1 MDAINPEG
9 AAAARL
15 IRRCLDLARAAVA
28 EGHHPFGALLVRGGE
43 IVMEARNT
51 VGCDGVTG
59 HAELN
64 LVRRALAELG
74 RDELADCT
82 LYTSTEPCA
91 MCAGAI
97 YWARIP
103 RVVFGCSVEG
113 LASVTRG
120 SLHLPCR
127 EVFAHGD
134 REVEVIGPVLEGEA
148 LEVHRRFWP
157 RRADAG
163 EGSDSDD

>member
-1 MDAINPEG
+1 M
-9 AAAARL
+9 
-15 IRRCLDLARAAVA
+15 RRCFELARAAVA
-28 EGHHPFGALLVRGGE
+28 AGSHPFGALLARGDE
-43 IVMEARNT
+43 MLMEARNT
-51 VGCDGVTG
+51 VAVDGVTG

-74 RDELADCT
+74 RDALGACT

-103 RVVFGCSVEG
+103 RVVFGCSVAG
-113 LASVTRG
+113 LHSVTRG
-120 SLHLPCR
+120 TLCLPCR

-134 REVEVIGPVLEGEA
+134 RAVEVRGPVLEGEA
-148 LEVHRRFWP
+148 LAVHRAFWP
-157 RRADAG
+157 QREPDDAG
-163 EGSDSDD
+163 G

>member
-1 MDAINPEG
+1 M
-9 AAAARL
+9 
-15 IRRCLDLARAAVA
+15 IRRCIELSRDAVA
-28 EGHHPFGALLVRGGE
+28 DGNHPFGALLARGGE
-43 IVMEARNT
+43 VVMEARNT
-51 VGCDGVTG
+51 VGADGVTG

-74 RDELADCT
+74 REALAECT

-103 RVVFGCSVEG
+103 VVAFACSVEG
-113 LASVTRG
+113 LAAVTGG
-120 SLHLPCR
+120 SLALPCR

-134 REVEVIGPVLEGEA
+134 REIEVRGPVLEDEA
-148 LEVHRRFWP
+148 LEVHRSFWP
-157 RRADAG
+157 KHH
-163 EGSDSDD
+163 GS